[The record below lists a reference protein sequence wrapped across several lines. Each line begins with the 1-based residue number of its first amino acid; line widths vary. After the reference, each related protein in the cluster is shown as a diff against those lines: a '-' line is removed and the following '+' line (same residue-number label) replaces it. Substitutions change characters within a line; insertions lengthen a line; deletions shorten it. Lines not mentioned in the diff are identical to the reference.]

1 MLNTMS
7 NRAEEFCLA
16 PLSSKVQEPSPEF
29 FLSPSQIPDAIQSL
43 LDPTTTTTTSSTLS
57 TEH

>member
-1 MLNTMS
+1 MS